1 MNKTTKYFILS
12 ATIVLVG
19 VIYLVKIRLSKFK
32 RQVIFQSNTE
42 VDKWVEYNELSPQTA
57 NIVADYWNRGL
68 GWSVTEEQVLD
79 PSFQE
84 DYAWSA
90 AFISWV
96 MKVSGAEDNFPYS
109 PTHAYYVI
117 ETTNN
122 RFNNEKAKFKAYSV
136 DEVKPKPSDIVCRR
150 RGNSNAT
157 YDNVSPYD
165 TLHCDIVTD
174 VYKDKIEA
182 VGGNISNKVKKVDI
196 SLDSQGYINES
207 GYFTIIKT
215 DL

>member
-1 MNKTTKYFILS
+1 MTKKGKYFLLS
-12 ATIVLVG
+12 ATIIVVG
-19 VIYLVKIRLSKFK
+19 VIYFMKIRLSRFK
-32 RQVIFQSNTE
+32 RQVIFQSNKE
-42 VDKWVEYNELSPQTA
+42 VDKWMDYNELSPQTA
-57 NIVADYWNRGL
+57 NIVADYWNRGV

-96 MKVSGAEDNFPYS
+96 MRVSGAGDNFPYS
-109 PTHAYYVI
+109 ATHAYYVR
-117 ETTNN
+117 EATTN
-122 RFNNEKAKFKAYSV
+122 RFDNPKAKFKAYSV
-136 DEVKPKPSDIVCRR
+136 DEVKPKPSDIICRR
-150 RGNSNAT
+150 RGSSVAT
-157 YDNVSPYD
+157 YDNVQPYD

-174 VYKDKIEA
+174 VYRDKVEA
-182 VGGNISNKVKKVDI
+182 VGGNLNNKVKKIDI
-196 SLDSQGYINES
+196 SLNEDGYINES